1 MATQNKL
8 LRLEVT
14 VGQSSEIVEFTEEE
28 TLEHEALVAEL
39 QIRDAQIEAERV
51 SKIQA
56 RQSALA
62 KLAELGLTEEE
73 IAAL

>member
-8 LRLEVT
+8 IRLEVT
-14 VGQSSEIVEFTEEE
+14 VGQGSEIVEFTEEE

-39 QIRDAQIEAERV
+39 QTRDAQIESERLA
-51 SKIQA
+51 KIAA

-62 KLAELGLTEEE
+62 KLAALGLTEEE

>member
-8 LRLEVT
+8 IRLEVT
-14 VGQSSEIVEFTEEE
+14 VGQGSEIVEFTEEE
-28 TLEHEALVAEL
+28 TLQHEADVSELLKVEAEL
-39 QIRDAQIEAERV
+39 KLERQA
-51 SKIQA
+51 KAAA

-62 KLAELGLTEEE
+62 KLAALGLTDEE